1 MRDDD
6 FERLLAD
13 AVLDLNDQPDPPH
26 TLQRLIEM
34 APEFFPSCDFVGI
47 SLVQRDKIT
56 TPVASNEHLRVL
68 DERQYVLGEGPC
80 RDAIRRDHAVTVD
93 DLATDPRW
101 PTWGKAMVSE
111 LGIRSSLSLRLFTR
125 ADSSWGA
132 LNIYS
137 MTPYAF
143 TESDVMHG
151 QTIAAMASVVLARS
165 INDEQ
170 LARALETRTVIGQ
183 ATGVLMERY
192 GLDAETAFNVLRR
205 ISNQKNRKL
214 HDLAAQVVATR
225 TLPQADSRAVL

>member
-47 SLVQRDKIT
+47 SLVQRDRIT

-80 RDAIRRDHAVTVD
+80 RDAIRRDNVVMVD
-93 DLATDPRW
+93 DLATDARW
-101 PTWGKAMVSE
+101 PIWGKAMVSE
-111 LGIRSSLSLRLFTR
+111 LGIRSSLSFRLFTR

-137 MTPYAF
+137 RTSYAF
-143 TESDVMHG
+143 TEADVVHG
-151 QTIAAMASVVLARS
+151 QTIAAMASASRAAVATSSQPSSSSMSSSSMATTISSSTMRMRRP
-165 INDEQ
+165 
-170 LARALETRTVIGQ
+170 ARA
-183 ATGVLMERY
+183 
-192 GLDAETAFNVLRR
+192 
-205 ISNQKNRKL
+205 
-214 HDLAAQVVATR
+214 
-225 TLPQADSRAVL
+225 

>member
-1 MRDDD
+1 MSDDD

-13 AVLDLNDQPDPPH
+13 AVLDLNEQPDPPH
-26 TLQRLIEM
+26 TLQRLVAM
-34 APEFFPSCDFVGI
+34 APEFFPSCDFVGV

-56 TPVASNEHLRVL
+56 TPVATSERLRVL
-68 DERQYVLGEGPC
+68 DEAQYVLGEGPC
-80 RDAIRRDHAVTVD
+80 REAIRRDHAVTVD

-137 MTPYAF
+137 RTPHAF
-143 TESDVMHG
+143 TDADVVHG

-170 LARALETRTVIGQ
+170 LAMALETRTVIGQ
-183 ATGVLMERY
+183 ATGMLMERY
-192 GLDAETAFNVLRR
+192 GLDAEPAFNVLRR
-205 ISNQKNRKL
+205 ISNQKNVKL
-214 HDLAAQVVATR
+214 RDLATQVVATR
-225 TLPQADSRAVL
+225 RLPQSSSRAEL